1 MPVSPKTLHY
11 PALVASIPD
20 QTGKTVAITGCTSG
34 IGLILAQT
42 AARKGARVIMV
53 NRPSTRAD
61 KALADLRATGAEAHL
76 VPCDLLSFASVR
88 AAGPVLEGL
97 LKDSGLD
104 ALVNN
109 AGLMGLP
116 DQATEDGYDVQ
127 MQANHLSH
135 FLLTHLVWPHL
146 ETAAARRG
154 EARVINHS
162 SGARN
167 APKRALDRAYLE
179 ANGGQLGGDRWPG
192 MGKWVRYQQSKLA
205 NLMFT
210 YALQDQVDRRAGNR
224 IKVLCAHPGPTNS
237 GLQAKSSR
245 RDTTIL
251 DRYILNRTLKEAQSV
266 EDGTCGLARAAFD
279 PTAEGGDF
287 FGPDAK
293 ARTGEAL
300 RLPPERDPDSEGLLW
315 EESLRATG
323 IGDYFGVS
331 TGIRQAG

>member
-1 MPVSPKTLHY
+1 MSPMPEIRYYSSLI
-11 PALVASIPD
+11 ASFPD
-20 QTGKTVAITGCTSG
+20 QSGKTIAITGCTSG
-34 IGLILAQT
+34 IGLILARS

-53 NRPSTRAD
+53 NRPSARAD
-61 KALADLRATGAEAHL
+61 KALAELKATGAEAHL

-88 AAGPVLEGL
+88 AAKPMLDDL
-97 LKDSGLD
+97 LGDSGLD
-104 ALVNN
+104 VLVNN
-109 AGLMGLP
+109 AGLMGMP
-116 DQATEDGYDVQ
+116 DEATEDGYDIQ

-146 ETAAARRG
+146 ETAAATRG
-154 EARVINHS
+154 EARVVNHS

-167 APKRALDRAYLE
+167 NPKRPLDPEFLMAK
-179 ANGGQLGGDRWPG
+179 GGHLGGDRWPG

-210 YALQDQVDRRAGNR
+210 YALQTEADKRPDNR
-224 IKVLCAHPGPTNS
+224 VKAICAHPGPTNS

-266 EDGTCGLARAAFD
+266 EDGTCGLARGTFD
-279 PTAEGGDF
+279 PSAKGGDF

-300 RLPPERDPDSEGLLW
+300 RLPPERAPDSEALIW
-315 EESLRATG
+315 DASLKATG
-323 IGDYFGVS
+323 VTSFFG
-331 TGIRQAG
+331 